1 MFFDLNALF
10 SLSVG
15 AGAIA
20 GWIRY
25 KKTDPA
31 YRPFILLLWA
41 GLANELLS
49 IVLIFRGYSNAFN
62 YNLFVLVEAVLIT
75 RQFASWGLFGQ
86 RTTIPLL
93 LQTCFIV
100 LWIGDYLLRGEM
112 NVYLS
117 YYIIGYSAV
126 IVLLSIHMLNHV
138 LFKEPGMLLKH
149 PVFLICMAFIIY
161 FTYTIITETFWV
173 YGLNKTTSFRIHI
186 SELFS
191 YVNLI
196 TNLIYAFSILW
207 IPMKRQYILR
217 S

>member
-1 MFFDLNALF
+1 MQFDVNAIV

-15 AGAIA
+15 IGAAA

-31 YRPFILLLWA
+31 YRPFLLLLWA
-41 GLANELLS
+41 GLFNEVFS
-49 IVLIFRGYSNAFN
+49 IVFIYLGYSNAFN

-75 RQFASWGLFGQ
+75 EQFARWGLFEK
-86 RTTIPLL
+86 RKRIPLV
-93 LQTCFIV
+93 LQSCFIV
-100 LWIGDYLLRGEM
+100 LWTGDYLLRGEI

-126 IVLLSIHMLNHV
+126 IVLLSIHMLNQV
-138 LFKEPGMLLKH
+138 LFKEPGMLLRH

-161 FTYTIITETFWV
+161 FTYSIITETFWV

-186 SELFS
+186 MELFS
-191 YVNLI
+191 YVNLF